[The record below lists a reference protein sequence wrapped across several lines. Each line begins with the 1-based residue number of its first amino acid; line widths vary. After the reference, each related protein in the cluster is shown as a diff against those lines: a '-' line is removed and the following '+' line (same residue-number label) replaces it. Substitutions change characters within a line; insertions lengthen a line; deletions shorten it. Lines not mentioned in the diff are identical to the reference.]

1 MLPAA
6 IAGIGVMVW
15 LWSPVRFEILHG
27 INDFE
32 NLYAGARLIGTPG
45 QFDPAA
51 YRDLQMAAAGHTNPS
66 WLFTRLPAFALP
78 LRPLGWLPYRAAY
91 GVWQAMSVAALGA
104 FLLLW
109 RTKHRGLLAVAC
121 CWSFPLSE
129 ALAKGQDDT
138 FLLLWIALAVR
149 CAAASPA
156 IAGAFLA
163 LGSMKYQLFLLV
175 PLALAAGRLWRV
187 LKGFAVT
194 AAIIFALCFAAAGPG
209 WIGGYAQMV
218 LNPAVSPNADVMPN
232 LHGLFAGWSF
242 ANVAEAAAAVF
253 TAGAVWYIARR
264 SDFQFGLAA
273 AIIGSILVSHHAYNS
288 DLVLLIP
295 AAWIL
300 FGSMAGHAMENAAV
314 LLVPTWMTLP
324 VLNAGPVV
332 LRPVPL
338 FMIAMIVAL
347 VIYRGRS
354 WRRERDSD
362 GQSIDEL
369 SADR

>member
-6 IAGIGVMVW
+6 AAGIGVMLW

-45 QFDPAA
+45 QYDPAA

-91 GVWQAMSVAALGA
+91 GVWQALSLAALAA
-104 FLLLW
+104 FVLLW
-109 RTKHRGLLAVAC
+109 KTGRRGLLAVAC

-129 ALAKGQDDT
+129 AFAKGQDDT

-149 CAAASPA
+149 FAGAFPAAA
-156 IAGAFLA
+156 GGFLA
-163 LGSMKYQLFLLV
+163 LGAMKYQLFLLIPV
-175 PLALAAGRLWRV
+175 ALVAGRQWRA
-187 LKGFAVT
+187 LQGFAAT
-194 AAIIFALCFAAAGPG
+194 AAVIAALCFVAAGPR
-209 WIGGYAQMV
+209 WIGGYLQLV
-218 LNPAVSPNADVMPN
+218 LNPGVSPNADVMPN
-232 LHGLFAGWSF
+232 LHGLFAGLPF
-242 ANVAEAAAAVF
+242 ATAAEISAAVVAAA
-253 TAGAVWYIARR
+253 GVWYVARR
-264 SDFQFGLAA
+264 SNFEFGLAA
-273 AIIGSILVSHHAYNS
+273 AVIGSILVSHHAYNS
-288 DLVLLIP
+288 DLALLIP

-300 FGSMAGHAMENAAV
+300 FTTMAGHAMEHAAV

-324 VLNAGPVV
+324 VLRLGPVV

-338 FMIAMIVAL
+338 FMIAML
-347 VIYRGRS
+347 VVLVVYV
-354 WRRERDSD
+354 RRESK
-362 GQSIDEL
+362 
-369 SADR
+369 SAA